1 MPPAYNPYEL
11 KFMALGKKPRW
22 ILNERCKIVFASTL
36 LAFSALGS
44 SASPKILST
53 RVESYRVENVTM
65 EGALRALRATNYNE
79 VLIGFEKISRGDK
92 EEENTMSLSI
102 ANTTVGEILD
112 ALTMQDSRYKYET
125 VDDLMVD
132 VHPLGKQQDDPL
144 GLLNLRI
151 KEFSVEGNLLP
162 AAVIERIGE
171 LAPELASY
179 LDAKQ
184 NEFYRRRGVST
195 SVPGSMLHGNMDPHI
210 ELHLR
215 DCTVREILNSIV
227 LYSLRLNNRTA
238 PDWTGYKIP
247 PTSWMYEFVVD
258 SAEPTGLGG
267 YPRWVAF

>member
-1 MPPAYNPYEL
+1 MGL
-11 KFMALGKKPRW
+11 RKKPRW
-22 ILNERCKIVFASTL
+22 ILKEGCKVTFASAL

-44 SASPKILST
+44 SASPKDSILCT
-53 RVESYRVENVTM
+53 RVAFYRVQNVTI

-92 EEENTMSLSI
+92 EEEKTMSLSVE
-102 ANTTVGEILD
+102 NTTVGEILD

-125 VDDLMVD
+125 VDDLMVH
-132 VHPLGKQQDDPL
+132 VHPSGKQQNDPL

-162 AAVIERIGE
+162 ATVITRIGE

-184 NEFYRRRGVST
+184 NEFYRRRGGST

-210 ELHLR
+210 KLHLQ

-238 PDWTGYKIP
+238 PDWTGNKIP

-258 SAEPTGLGG
+258 SAAPTGLAG